1 MLCFPSAGSAEDMF
15 TSEGT
20 GARKAPSPLLVS
32 TASGPPAGAAS
43 CWPSVLGRK
52 QAAGLEPG
60 KIGAHALQGAAC
72 TKKLV
77 RQVLSKD
84 EEHVQALR
92 GLLRGLLCPLHSPRN
107 ASAS

>member
-1 MLCFPSAGSAEDMF
+1 MLPERRQRGGHVHERGHRR
-15 TSEGT
+15 TQG
-20 GARKAPSPLLVS
+20 PQ
-32 TASGPPAGAAS
+32 PPAGKHCQWTTGWS
-43 CWPSVLGRK
+43 CFCWPSVLGRK

-72 TKKLV
+72 TKMLV